1 MTSMN
6 LKSGCY
12 VCETQEEFDYLKA
25 KTTKLRTILLE
36 RKEKNM
42 FCKLSSF
49 DKRTKDKFI
58 KEINEMWNS
67 MSDEEINEEFN
78 AICCD
83 KLFEGGQDISSYP
96 VKEMNFADHSS
107 LYEPASL
114 SCEELKA
121 SA

>member
-36 RKEKNM
+36 RKDKNM

-58 KEINEMWNS
+58 KEMNEMWNS

-96 VKEMNFADHSS
+96 VKEMTFADHSS
-107 LYEPASL
+107 LYEPDQKTAFSEPFL
-114 SCEELKA
+114 
-121 SA
+121 